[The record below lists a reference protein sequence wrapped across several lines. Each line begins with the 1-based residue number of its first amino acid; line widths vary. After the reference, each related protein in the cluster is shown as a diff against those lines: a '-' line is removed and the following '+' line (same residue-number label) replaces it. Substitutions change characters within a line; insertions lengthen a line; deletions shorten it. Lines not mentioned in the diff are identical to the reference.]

1 MTIPQSVRCLPAF
14 DVLLTDE
21 NGLVG
26 AAWTFSRIAHAGQVR
41 NYTGEPYETH
51 PREVARRVH
60 EAGGDEVMIA
70 AALLHDVVEDTC
82 CTIQRLARVFPRPVA
97 EMVGDLTDL
106 PSEAPGNRRE
116 RKAADRARLAAAG
129 PAVHTIKLADIGH
142 NTESIVAR
150 DPHFSRLYLRE
161 CSLLLTVLDRGHRG
175 LWRAAFEGIRAG
187 AASLSVSLPEQDRL
201 AELFCRPLACD

>member
-1 MTIPQSVRCLPAF
+1 MA
-14 DVLLTDE
+14 DE

-26 AAWTFSRIAHAGQVR
+26 AAWTFCRIAHAGQVR
-41 NYTGEPYETH
+41 KYTGEPYETH
-51 PREVARRVH
+51 PREVAQRVH

-82 CTIQRLARVFPRPVA
+82 CTIQRLARFFPRPVA
-97 EMVGDLTDL
+97 EMVGDLTDV

-142 NTESIVAR
+142 NTENIVAH

-161 CSLLLTVLDRGHRG
+161 CALLLTVLDRGHRG
-175 LWRAAFEGIRAG
+175 LWRAAFGDIRAG

-201 AELFCRPLACD
+201 AELFCRPLARD